1 MKKAVDILRRLRAEA
16 PDSGT
21 DYNRGYHEALY
32 ELEDR
37 ILDAMW
43 EEGEDDQDA

>member
-1 MKKAVDILRRLRAEA
+1 MKRAVEILRSLRAEA

-32 ELEDR
+32 ELEER
-37 ILDAMW
+37 ILEVMW
-43 EEGEDDQDA
+43 EEGDECD

>member
-1 MKKAVDILRRLRAEA
+1 MTRAVDILRQLRAEA
-16 PDSGT
+16 PNSFT

-37 ILDAMW
+37 ILEAMW
-43 EEGEDDQDA
+43 EEGEDDEER